1 MKDTRQKRRED
12 LKRKEE
18 KRMETNRKLNERTKR
33 GQPIMANHIECL
45 LEKIER
51 G

>member
-1 MKDTRQKRRED
+1 MRQRRREEM
-12 LKRKEE
+12 KQKEE
-18 KRMETNRKLNERTKR
+18 KRRETKRKLKERTKR